1 MNKNM
6 SSQRQIRYAE
16 LIRSLVSECL
26 FKEDFF
32 IDEIDYS
39 SVTVS
44 FVKMS
49 KDLKIANV
57 YLSTLAVENELTF
70 IDDIN
75 RNKNIFQKYISNAK
89 LKSKFTPK
97 INFFIDDTFS
107 EADKIEKLLSNQK
120 VKRDLD
126 E

>member
-1 MNKNM
+1 M

-97 INFFIDDTFS
+97 IKFFIDDTFS

>member
-1 MNKNM
+1 M

-32 IDEIDYS
+32 IDEIDCS

-97 INFFIDDTFS
+97 IKFFIDDTFS